1 LHGIGSVVNMLM
13 IQNWGGPNGVRREKN
28 SGSDLMTDASAAKPG
43 QADSATS
50 GLESRLRDGWLGFGR
65 TEQAIAKYLLSNMHE
80 VPFETGAT
88 IAATAGVSEAS
99 VTRFVRKL
107 GYGHLKH
114 LKRDLRGR
122 RSSPGAGL
130 DDAETRY
137 QLGGREKERLARSL
151 EMEQHA
157 LAAAYDQVHSE
168 PWDRMVDL
176 LSVTERV
183 NCIGFQAVKGLA
195 LDFATRLQ
203 WVRAGVHFVEGLDGT
218 YSEILTD
225 DPGKSC
231 VLLVDT
237 AEYAAV
243 TFRLCEEIQR
253 RGVPLLIV
261 TDKYSHWAKEFTDLA
276 LEVSTHVDLYWDS
289 MSALSSTLNLLT
301 HAVADKLGPK
311 AERRMNELGRIAGPL
326 RTFREIPK
334 RSGRRS
340 LSRKG

>member
-1 LHGIGSVVNMLM
+1 
-13 IQNWGGPNGVRREKN
+13 
-28 SGSDLMTDASAAKPG
+28 MTDAAAAKSTP
-43 QADSATS
+43 ANPAAT
-50 GLESRLRDGWLGFGR
+50 GLESRLRDGWLDFGR
-65 TEQAIAKYLLSNMHE
+65 TEQAIAKYLLSNMHD

-122 RSSPGAGL
+122 RALPGAGL
-130 DDAETRY
+130 DDAAQRY
-137 QLGGREKERLARSL
+137 QLGGAEKERLSHSL

-157 LAAAYDQVHSE
+157 LAAAYDLVHS
-168 PWDRMVDL
+168 PAWDRMVEH
-176 LSVTERV
+176 LSNTERV

-195 LDFATRLQ
+195 LDFTTRLQ
-203 WVRAGVHFVEGLDGT
+203 WVRPGVHFVEGLDGT

-231 VLLVDT
+231 VLLIDT
-237 AEYAAV
+237 AEYAAL
-243 TFRLCEEIQR
+243 TFRLCEEVQR
-253 RGVPLLIV
+253 RGVPLLVV

-289 MSALSSTLNLLT
+289 MSAVSSVLNLLT
-301 HAVADKLGPK
+301 HAVADKLGSK
-311 AERRMNELGRIAGPL
+311 AERRMNELGRIAAPL

-340 LSRKG
+340 GGRKG

>member
-1 LHGIGSVVNMLM
+1 
-13 IQNWGGPNGVRREKN
+13 
-28 SGSDLMTDASAAKPG
+28 MTDVAAPKSAQTNSAAG
-43 QADSATS
+43 
-50 GLESRLRDGWLGFGR
+50 GLESRLRDGWLDFGR
-65 TEQAIAKYLLSNMHE
+65 TEQAIAKYLLSNMHD

-122 RSSPGAGL
+122 RVPPSAGL
-130 DDAETRY
+130 DDADTRY
-137 QLGGREKERLARSL
+137 QLGGAEKERLARSL

-157 LAAAYDQVHSE
+157 LAAAYELVHSE
-168 PWDRMVDL
+168 VWDRMVDH
-176 LSVTERV
+176 LSNSERV

-195 LDFATRLQ
+195 LDFTTRLQ

-253 RGVPLLIV
+253 RGVPLLVV
-261 TDKYSHWAKEFTDLA
+261 TDKYSHWAKDFTDLA

-289 MSALSSTLNLLT
+289 MSGLSSVLNLLT
-301 HAVADKLGPK
+301 HGVADKLGAK
-311 AERRMNELGRIAGPL
+311 AERRMIELGRIAAPL

-334 RSGRRS
+334 RSGRRQPG
-340 LSRKG
+340 SRKG

>member
-1 LHGIGSVVNMLM
+1 M
-13 IQNWGGPNGVRREKN
+13 K
-28 SGSDLMTDASAAKPG
+28 SAPANPV
-43 QADSATS
+43 TR
-50 GLESRLRDGWLGFGR
+50 GLESRLRDGWLDFGR
-65 TEQAIAKYLLSNMHE
+65 TEQAIAKYLLSNMHD

-107 GYGHLKH
+107 GYGHLKQ

-122 RSSPGAGL
+122 RLAPSAGL
-130 DDAETRY
+130 DDAGTRY
-137 QLGGREKERLARSL
+137 QLGGPEKERLAHSL
-151 EMEQHA
+151 EMEQQA
-157 LAAAYDQVHSE
+157 LSGAYELVHS
-168 PWDRMVDL
+168 PTWDRMVDL
-176 LSVTERV
+176 LSTVERV

-195 LDFATRLQ
+195 LDFSTRLQ

-231 VLLVDT
+231 VLMVDT
-237 AEYAAV
+237 AEYAAI

-253 RGVPLLIV
+253 RGIPLLVV

-289 MSALSSTLNLLT
+289 MSAVSSVLNLLT
-301 HAVADKLGPK
+301 HGVAEKLGPK
-311 AERRMNELGRIAGPL
+311 AERRMNELGRIAAPL

-334 RSGRRS
+334 RSGRRQ
-340 LSRKG
+340 LGKNGKK